1 MQAAAAHT
9 AEQQTLNTEVSR
21 LREDKARLHTQAQ
34 RVAGLE
40 EQLHAATGLANADA
54 SQVRTHKLPWLS
66 CCNPFFESRLL
77 FPCVPKFFH

>member
-9 AEQQTLNTEVSR
+9 SEQQTLDAEVSR
-21 LREDKARLHTQAQ
+21 LREDNARLHTQAQ

-40 EQLHAATGLANADA
+40 EQLQATGLANVEA

-66 CCNPFFESRLL
+66 CCNPFCESRLL
-77 FPCVPKFFH
+77 FPSVPAFFH

>member
-9 AEQQTLNTEVSR
+9 AEQQTLNAEVSR
-21 LREDKARLHTQAQ
+21 LHEDKAHLHTQAQ

-40 EQLHAATGLANADA
+40 EQLQATGLANADS

-66 CCNPFFESRLL
+66 CCNPFFESPLL
-77 FPCVPKFFH
+77 FPSVPKFFH